1 MNFFGMGMPEILV
14 ILLVAFIFLGPE
26 RMIDAARTLGK
37 WTGEL
42 RRMGSTVQAE
52 MDDLTN
58 IGDPLASRRPP
69 TRNSTQDDAS
79 ETPLDQDHPTPFR
92 PGPAEDSPTPRDDAE
107 PAQHVAGNHQPTRP
121 NPTQPVAG
129 SHHPIRTEPAN
140 PVRPEPVEGQP
151 TSDATNPARKEES
164 A

>member
-1 MNFFGMGMPEILV
+1 MSFLGMGTFEILI

-37 WTGEL
+37 WSGEL

-58 IGDPLASRRPP
+58 VGAPLTSRYDQTRYSGDAKE
-69 TRNSTQDDAS
+69 TTQS
-79 ETPLDQDHPTPFR
+79 LDQDHP
-92 PGPAEDSPTPRDDAE
+92 SDAPQRSDTE
-107 PAQHVAGNHQPTRP
+107 KTGVTA
-121 NPTQPVAG
+121 PVARDG
-129 SHHPIRTEPAN
+129 APGGDS
-140 PVRPEPVEGQP
+140 RPLTGEGP
-151 TSDATNPARKEES
+151 SARREDG

>member
-1 MNFFGMGMPEILV
+1 MSFLGMGTFEILI

-42 RRMGSTVQAE
+42 KRMGSTVQAE

-69 TRNSTQDDAS
+69 TQNSTQDDAS

-92 PGPAEDSPTPRDDAE
+92 PR
-107 PAQHVAGNHQPTRP
+107 
-121 NPTQPVAG
+121 
-129 SHHPIRTEPAN
+129 
-140 PVRPEPVEGQP
+140 PVENSESPHDSERTASANSPSADGKQP
-151 TSDATNPARKEES
+151 SSEDTPSARKEES

>member
-1 MNFFGMGMPEILV
+1 MSFLGMGTFEILI

-42 RRMGSTVQAE
+42 KRMGSTVQAE
-52 MDDLTN
+52 MGDLTN

-69 TRNSTQDDAS
+69 TQNSGQDDTS
-79 ETPLDQDHPTPFR
+79 ETPLDQDHPTDIS
-92 PGPAEDSPTPRDDAE
+92 DSAE
-107 PAQHVAGNHQPTRP
+107 PVQHVAGRHQ
-121 NPTQPVAG
+121 
-129 SHHPIRTEPAN
+129 
-140 PVRPEPVEGQP
+140 PVRPERRSEQAEGPVEGQP
-151 TSDATNPARKEES
+151 PRDAKDSQRKEES

>member
-1 MNFFGMGMPEILV
+1 MSFLGMGTFEILI

-42 RRMGSTVQAE
+42 KRMGSTVQAE

-69 TRNSTQDDAS
+69 TQNSTQDDAS

-92 PGPAEDSPTPRDDAE
+92 PRPVENSESPPRAESSAT
-107 PAQHVAGNHQPTRP
+107 
-121 NPTQPVAG
+121 AG
-129 SHHPIRTEPAN
+129 SPPA
-140 PVRPEPVEGQP
+140 PAPQP
-151 TSDATNPARKEES
+151 QPAARRESDDRNSARKEES

>member
-1 MNFFGMGMPEILV
+1 MSFLGMGTFEILI

-37 WTGEL
+37 WSGEL

-58 IGDPLASRRPP
+58 IGDPLSSRRPP
-69 TRNSTQDDAS
+69 TQNGPRDDAS

-92 PGPAEDSPTPRDDAE
+92 PRPANESASEAE
-107 PAQHVAGNHQPTRP
+107 ASVTAGGAPADGAQPAPATQS
-121 NPTQPVAG
+121 NATQPNDPN
-129 SHHPIRTEPAN
+129 S
-140 PVRPEPVEGQP
+140 
-151 TSDATNPARKEES
+151 ARKEET

>member
-1 MNFFGMGMPEILV
+1 MSFLGMGTFEILI

-26 RMIDAARTLGK
+26 RMIEAARTLGK

-69 TRNSTQDDAS
+69 TQTGTQEDAS

-92 PGPAEDSPTPRDDAE
+92 PRPAEDPESPHDSERTYSVNNTSPNDMQPSPKDTPS
-107 PAQHVAGNHQPTRP
+107 T
-121 NPTQPVAG
+121 
-129 SHHPIRTEPAN
+129 
-140 PVRPEPVEGQP
+140 
-151 TSDATNPARKEES
+151 RKEES

>member
-1 MNFFGMGMPEILV
+1 MSFLGMGTFEILI

-58 IGDPLASRRPP
+58 VGAPLTSRYDQAQYDRG
-69 TRNSTQDDAS
+69 TDMNAR
-79 ETPLDQDHPTPFR
+79 PLDQDHPTEASDRGGDGERR
-92 PGPAEDSPTPRDDAE
+92 PGVADTKSGVTRNVSSSPKNEVQST
-107 PAQHVAGNHQPTRP
+107 
-121 NPTQPVAG
+121 
-129 SHHPIRTEPAN
+129 
-140 PVRPEPVEGQP
+140 
-151 TSDATNPARKEES
+151 RKEGDS
-164 A
+164 

>member
-1 MNFFGMGMPEILV
+1 MSFLGMGTFEILI

-52 MDDLTN
+52 MEDLTN
-58 IGDPLASRRPP
+58 IGDPLSSRPGP
-69 TRNSTQDDAS
+69 TRNRSQEGAS

-92 PGPAEDSPTPRDDAE
+92 PQPVENPASPPATEGSGNASSPPEDS
-107 PAQHVAGNHQPTRP
+107 
-121 NPTQPVAG
+121 TQPAP
-129 SHHPIRTEPAN
+129 SS
-140 PVRPEPVEGQP
+140 Q
-151 TSDATNPARKEES
+151 SDGPNPARNEES

>member
-1 MNFFGMGMPEILV
+1 MSFLGMGTFEILV

-52 MDDLTN
+52 MDDLAGN
-58 IGDPLASRRPP
+58 VSGPLSARYER
-69 TRNSTQDDAS
+69 TQDTQGSGTA
-79 ETPLDQDHPTPFR
+79 ERPLDQDHPSERSELGESERHAT
-92 PGPAEDSPTPRDDAE
+92 DA
-107 PAQHVAGNHQPTRP
+107 
-121 NPTQPVAG
+121 PVA
-129 SHHPIRTEPAN
+129 HRTAA
-140 PVRPEPVEGQP
+140 
-151 TSDATNPARKEES
+151 TSDNRPDLNDKTQAIRKEEG

>member
-1 MNFFGMGMPEILV
+1 MSFLGMGTFEILI

-52 MDDLTN
+52 MEDLAN
-58 IGDPLASRRPP
+58 VGDPLASRRPP
-69 TRNSTQDDAS
+69 TQNSTQDDAS

-92 PGPAEDSPTPRDDAE
+92 PRPVEDSASPPGAE
-107 PAQHVAGNHQPTRP
+107 GSVNASSPPADGTRSAPAAQSNEP
-121 NPTQPVAG
+121 N
-129 SHHPIRTEPAN
+129 S
-140 PVRPEPVEGQP
+140 
-151 TSDATNPARKEES
+151 ARKEEG

>member
-1 MNFFGMGMPEILV
+1 MSFLGMGTMEILI

-52 MDDLTN
+52 MDDLAGN
-58 IGDPLASRRPP
+58 VGAPLSSRHAPP
-69 TRNSTQDDAS
+69 DARRADAA
-79 ETPLDQDHPTPFR
+79 EPPLDQDHPTPFR
-92 PGPAEDSPTPRDDAE
+92 PRPAEDTASEAEASVTADGTPADGAQ
-107 PAQHVAGNHQPTRP
+107 PAPAAQSTATQSNDP
-121 NPTQPVAG
+121 N
-129 SHHPIRTEPAN
+129 S
-140 PVRPEPVEGQP
+140 
-151 TSDATNPARKEES
+151 ARKEET

>member
-1 MNFFGMGMPEILV
+1 MSFLGMGTFEILI

-58 IGDPLASRRPP
+58 VGDPLASRRPP
-69 TRNSTQDDAS
+69 TRNGTQDDAS
-79 ETPLDQDHPTPFR
+79 DTPLDQDHPTPFR
-92 PGPAEDSPTPRDDAE
+92 PQPVENPAPQSGAESSTTVGPRES
-107 PAQHVAGNHQPTRP
+107 G
-121 NPTQPVAG
+121 TQPAPDG
-129 SHHPIRTEPAN
+129 
-140 PVRPEPVEGQP
+140 
-151 TSDATNPARKEES
+151 TNSASKKES

>member
-1 MNFFGMGMPEILV
+1 MSFLGMGTFEILV

-26 RMIDAARTLGK
+26 RMIDTARTLGK

-69 TRNSTQDDAS
+69 NQNSTQGDAS
-79 ETPLDQDHPTPFR
+79 EKPLDQDHPTPFR
-92 PGPAEDSPTPRDDAE
+92 PEPAENPASSPGDENSVTVSSP
-107 PAQHVAGNHQPTRP
+107 PAH
-121 NPTQPVAG
+121 
-129 SHHPIRTEPAN
+129 SAN
-140 PVRPEPVEGQP
+140 
-151 TSDATNPARKEES
+151 SARKEES
-164 A
+164 E

>member
-1 MNFFGMGMPEILV
+1 MSFLGMGTFEILV

-26 RMIDAARTLGK
+26 RMIDTARTLGK

-58 IGDPLASRRPP
+58 VGAPLTSRYDQ
-69 TRNSTQDDAS
+69 TQSARGS
-79 ETPLDQDHPTPFR
+79 VNTAQPLDQDHP
-92 PGPAEDSPTPRDDAE
+92 SE
-107 PAQHVAGNHQPTRP
+107 PSELGESERH
-121 NPTQPVAG
+121 
-129 SHHPIRTEPAN
+129 
-140 PVRPEPVEGQP
+140 
-151 TSDATNPARKEES
+151 TSDAPVAHRTAPSDNRRDSNDKTQAIRKEEG

>member
-1 MNFFGMGMPEILV
+1 MSFLGMGTFEILI

-42 RRMGSTVQAE
+42 KRMGSTVQAE

-69 TRNSTQDDAS
+69 TQNSTQADAS

-92 PGPAEDSPTPRDDAE
+92 PRPAENPASTPDAENSATAGGPPTPATQHESDD
-107 PAQHVAGNHQPTRP
+107 P
-121 NPTQPVAG
+121 NSP
-129 SHHPIRTEPAN
+129 
-140 PVRPEPVEGQP
+140 
-151 TSDATNPARKEES
+151 RKEES

>member
-1 MNFFGMGMPEILV
+1 MSFLGMGTFEILV

-58 IGDPLASRRPP
+58 VGAPLTSRYDQAQYDRR
-69 TRNSTQDDAS
+69 TDLNAR
-79 ETPLDQDHPTPFR
+79 PLDQDHPQDHPMEASDPADAGERR
-92 PGPAEDSPTPRDDAE
+92 PGAADTNSGGTSNVSSSSKDE
-107 PAQHVAGNHQPTRP
+107 AQ
-121 NPTQPVAG
+121 
-129 SHHPIRTEPAN
+129 S
-140 PVRPEPVEGQP
+140 
-151 TSDATNPARKEES
+151 SRKEEDS
-164 A
+164 

>member
-1 MNFFGMGMPEILV
+1 MSFLGMGTFEILV

-26 RMIDAARTLGK
+26 RMIDAARILGK

-52 MDDLTN
+52 MEDLTN
-58 IGDPLASRRPP
+58 VGDPLASRRPP
-69 TRNSTQDDAS
+69 TQNSTRDDAS

-92 PGPAEDSPTPRDDAE
+92 P
-107 PAQHVAGNHQPTRP
+107 
-121 NPTQPVAG
+121 QPVENPESSPRAESSATAG
-129 SHHPIRTEPAN
+129 SPPAPAPQPQ
-140 PVRPEPVEGQP
+140 PVTRRE
-151 TSDATNPARKEES
+151 SDDRNSARREES

>member
-1 MNFFGMGMPEILV
+1 MSFLGMGTFEILI

-52 MDDLTN
+52 MEDLTN

-69 TRNSTQDDAS
+69 TQNGPQDDQS

-92 PGPAEDSPTPRDDAE
+92 PRPGENPASPPGDESSGAVSSPPADGTQP
-107 PAQHVAGNHQPTRP
+107 PAQSNEP
-121 NPTQPVAG
+121 N
-129 SHHPIRTEPAN
+129 S
-140 PVRPEPVEGQP
+140 
-151 TSDATNPARKEES
+151 ARKEET

>member
-1 MNFFGMGMPEILV
+1 MSFLGMGTFEILI

-52 MDDLTN
+52 MEDLTN

-69 TRNSTQDDAS
+69 TQSSPQDGAS

-92 PGPAEDSPTPRDDAE
+92 SRPADNPASPSGAEGSGASSTPAEGAQSAPTSQSNE
-107 PAQHVAGNHQPTRP
+107 P
-121 NPTQPVAG
+121 NPT
-129 SHHPIRTEPAN
+129 
-140 PVRPEPVEGQP
+140 
-151 TSDATNPARKEES
+151 RKEES

>member
-1 MNFFGMGMPEILV
+1 MSFLGMGTFEILV

-26 RMIDAARTLGK
+26 RMIDAARILGK

-52 MDDLTN
+52 MEDLTN
-58 IGDPLASRRPP
+58 VGDPLASRRPP
-69 TRNSTQDDAS
+69 TQNSTQDDAS

-92 PGPAEDSPTPRDDAE
+92 PQTVEEPESPPRAESSATTGSPPA
-107 PAQHVAGNHQPTRP
+107 PA
-121 NPTQPVAG
+121 TQPQ
-129 SHHPIRTEPAN
+129 PATRRESN
-140 PVRPEPVEGQP
+140 DRN
-151 TSDATNPARKEES
+151 SARKEES